1 MAARSSLLRTGLI
14 WSAVTLGGLVVLLAG
29 LRLLIATP
37 VGTSLVADQLDGRD
51 IAGIGRIE
59 LEGLD
64 GDLLS
69 RVRLAELT
77 ITDEEGTWLAL
88 RNVSLDWRP
97 LRYLTGGGIV
107 INDLGA
113 DFGRLDRLP
122 QGGGGG
128 GGGSF
133 SLPQARI
140 DRLNLE
146 RFELGEGVAGPEVV
160 FTANSSLDIGARGAV
175 DFDAQFER
183 LDAPGDRATAVFTRA
198 ENGRM
203 TAAVDLEGAP
213 DGPIASLLRIPG
225 HAIAM
230 DANLSGTPEDGSG
243 DADIRLDG
251 AEIGEARLQWVDAEL
266 TIRARFAAQ
275 DWPGRWVSR
284 ILGGETQS
292 EAVIDLSGR
301 RPELVS
307 LVADAGPTHA
317 VITPSG
323 EAWSIR
329 LETDGAQIARWSG
342 EPLEA
347 ARVTFDGVG
356 DLTGDRSIHG
366 DISAEGVAYRGFS
379 ADTLTGFAA
388 VEGPV
393 SGLRIEFAADLTG
406 AGYPEPRLAA
416 TLGPS
421 PHLEGIVRRDPDGRN
436 WFLEDLVAEGNG
448 NRVGAAG
455 DVRLADRAYGLS
467 GEVSLT
473 RLGGLLDGLSGT
485 ANARVELDGGF
496 DGGLT
501 VALDGQVRNLAGPD
515 VIAQLGNRADLRGTL
530 TRTASGRYGIDGL
543 RIQSDG
549 LTAEG
554 RIDFTSGN
562 AWRANA
568 EARARRDLAFGAVS
582 LATGTTASVTAS
594 PQNGQTVWR
603 VEAGGERITAGPVAM
618 TTPMLV
624 IDGRGG
630 PDDLSADIRFT
641 AATEQGQLD
650 LTGAVARSG
659 EGWALRSLTGA
670 AGPVELTGQGR
681 YGPDGPAGR
690 IEGRYENGPGRIT
703 AVADFGETGDSL
715 ISIGVD
721 ARGFQWNDGR
731 VDRLRLNAQGT
742 LDALDITLLSTG
754 FYASAWTVTGE
765 GRFVRGADG
774 MAVSF
779 SPSGEWGDVELATVN
794 RLVYAMP
801 SGGPARFSGAWRLND
816 GVFALQWQGGDT
828 PNAELDLSDVPVGL
842 ISLYRER
849 TPAEGAISGSIV
861 YRRTPTGPEIE
872 ADLRGEQLRPPGA
885 DPDSSLTARLSGT
898 LIDGLA
904 RAILE
909 AEGSDLV
916 AEASIQANFGA
927 LATLAEIPDRMDT
940 AIDGEAHLSGA
951 IGTLAAFHLPEN
963 HQLTGNV
970 VGDAQFT
977 GTLGA
982 PDFSGTLN
990 GNEIDYREIRQGVN
1004 IRDGEI
1010 AATFSGEGL
1019 QIDSLTASDGD
1030 RGTLSGSGG
1039 VSLAGARPE
1048 GEFRLDFRN
1057 FTALDR
1063 NDLQATATG
1072 DVTIALRPED
1082 TILVSGETR
1091 LDRVEARIPEGGR
1104 ASIVEID
1111 VTEVNAPPGHRI
1123 VARRQPSPIELDYRV
1138 RASRRIFL
1146 RGPGFDT
1153 EWGADIRVTG
1163 RADSPR
1169 LDGNAR
1175 LENGTVDFAGR
1186 PFEFESGRIRFDGN
1200 PADATLNIVAE
1211 RTDDSFTAQVRVT
1224 GRVSAPEI
1232 RLSSSPQ
1239 LPEDEILSRILFGRS
1254 ATELSPLEA
1263 AQLASTL
1270 SSAATGVG
1278 GFGAFDRLRSAI
1290 GIDRLSVRTGED
1302 GPIVTGG
1309 RYIDDDVYL
1318 EIESG
1323 GATAETAARIEWE
1336 VRPNVTLISRLTGD
1350 AGASIAVRWR
1360 TEY

>member
-14 WSAVTLGGLVVLLAG
+14 WSAVILGGLVVLLAG

-37 VGTSLVADQLDGRD
+37 AGTSLVADQLDGRE
-51 IAGIGRIE
+51 IAGVGRIE
-59 LEGLD
+59 LEGLE

-69 RVRLAELT
+69 RVRLEALT
-77 ITDEEGTWLAL
+77 ITDAEGTWLEL

-107 INDLGA
+107 IHDLGA
-113 DFGRLDRLP
+113 EFGRLDRLP
-122 QGGGGG
+122 QGGSGG
-128 GGGSF
+128 GGGSL

-146 RFELGEGVAGPEVV
+146 RFELGEGIAGPEVV
-160 FTANSSLDIGARGAV
+160 FTANSSLDIGTRGAV
-175 DFDAQFER
+175 NFDAQFER
-183 LDAPGDRATAVFTRA
+183 LDAPGDRATAAFTRA

-203 TAAVDLEGAP
+203 TAALDVEGAP

-251 AEIGEARLQWVDAEL
+251 EEIGEARLQWENAEL
-266 TIRARFAAQ
+266 TVRARFAAQ
-275 DWPGRWVSR
+275 RWPNAWVGR
-284 ILGGETQS
+284 ILGGQADG
-292 EAVIDLSGR
+292 EAVIDISGR

-317 VITPSG
+317 EITPSG
-323 EAWSIR
+323 EAWAIL

-342 EPLEA
+342 EPFEA
-347 ARVTFDGVG
+347 ARVAFDGVG
-356 DLTGDRSIHG
+356 DLSGDRSIHG
-366 DISAEGVAYRGFS
+366 DISARGVAYRGFS
-379 ADTLTGFAA
+379 AATIAGIAA

-393 SGLRIEFAADLTG
+393 SELRIEFVTDLTG

-448 NRVGAAG
+448 NRVEAAG

-473 RLGGLLDGLSGT
+473 RLGGLLEGLSGN

-501 VALDGQVRNLAGPD
+501 VALDGQARNLAGPD

-530 TRTASGRYGIDGL
+530 TRTASGRYGIEGL
-543 RIQSDG
+543 RVQSDG

-568 EARARRDLAFGAVS
+568 EARARRDLGFGPVS
-582 LATGTTASVTAS
+582 LAAGTTASVTAS

-618 TTPMLV
+618 TTPILV

-630 PDDLSADIRFT
+630 PEDLSADIRFT
-641 AATEQGQLD
+641 AATEQGALD
-650 LTGAVARSG
+650 LTGAVARTG
-659 EGWALRSLTGA
+659 EGWALRSLAGA

-690 IEGRYENGPGRIT
+690 IEGRYENGPGSIT

-742 LDALDITLLSTG
+742 LDALDITLQSTG

-801 SGGPARFSGAWRLND
+801 SDGPARFSGAWRLND

-849 TPAEGAISGSIV
+849 TPAEGTISGSIT
-861 YRRTPTGPEIE
+861 YRRTPTGPEVE

-916 AEASIQANFGA
+916 AEASIEANFGA

-990 GNEIDYREIRQGVN
+990 GNEISYREIRQGVS
-1004 IRDGEI
+1004 IRDGEV
-1010 AATFSGEGL
+1010 AATFSGEDL
-1019 QIDSLTASDGD
+1019 EIDSLTASDGD
-1030 RGTLSGSGG
+1030 RGTLSGSGS

-1048 GEFRLDFRN
+1048 GEFQLDFRN

-1072 DVTIALRPED
+1072 NVIIALRPED

-1138 RASRRIFL
+1138 RASRRIFV

-1169 LDGNAR
+1169 LNGNAR

>member
-1 MAARSSLLRTGLI
+1 MAERSSTLRTGLI
-14 WSAVTLGGLVVLLAG
+14 WAAVIFGGLIVLLAG

-37 VGTSLVADQLDGRD
+37 AGTGLVASQLDGRD

-59 LEGLD
+59 IDGLE

-69 RVRLAELT
+69 RVRLGELT
-77 ITDEEGTWLAL
+77 ITDAEGTWLEL
-88 RNVSLDWRP
+88 RDLTLDWRP

-107 INDLGA
+107 IHDLDAG
-113 DFGRLDRLP
+113 FGRLDRLP
-122 QGGGGG
+122 QGSGDG
-128 GGGSF
+128 GGGSP
-133 SLPQARI
+133 SLPEARI
-140 DRLNLE
+140 DRLNLD
-146 RFELGEGVAGPEVV
+146 RFELGEGIAGPEIA

-175 DFDAQFER
+175 DFEARFER
-183 LDAPGDRATAVFTRA
+183 VDAPGDVASATFTRT
-198 ENGRM
+198 NDGRM
-203 TAAVDLEGAP
+203 TATVDIEGAP
-213 DGPIASLLRIPG
+213 DGPIASLMRIPG

-251 AEIGEARLQWVDAEL
+251 MEIGEARLQWVDAEL
-266 TIRARFAAQ
+266 TVRARFAAQ
-275 DWPGRWVSR
+275 DWPGRWVRR
-284 ILGGETQS
+284 ILGGETQG

-307 LVADAGPTHA
+307 LNADAGPTHA
-317 VITPSG
+317 EITPTG
-323 EAWSIR
+323 EAWSIL

-356 DLTGDRSIHG
+356 DLSGDRSIHG

-393 SGLRIEFAADLTG
+393 SALRIEFAADLTG
-406 AGYPEPRLAA
+406 AGYPERRLAA
-416 TLGPS
+416 TLGPN

-448 NRVGAAG
+448 NRAEAAG

-473 RLGGLLDGLSGT
+473 RLGGLLEGLSGN

-496 DGGLT
+496 DGALT
-501 VALDGQVRNLAGPD
+501 VALDGQARNLAGPE
-515 VIAQLGNRADLRGTL
+515 VIAQLGDRADLRGTL
-530 TRTASGRYGIDGL
+530 TRTASGRYGIEGL
-543 RIQSDG
+543 RVQSDG

-562 AWRANA
+562 AWRADA
-568 EARARRDLAFGAVS
+568 EASARRDLGFGPVS
-582 LATGTTASVTAS
+582 LAAGTTATVTAS
-594 PQNGQTVWR
+594 PQNGETVWR
-603 VEAGGERITAGPVAM
+603 VEAGGDRLTAGPVAM
-618 TTPMLV
+618 ATPRLV

-630 PDDLSADIRFT
+630 PDDLNADIRFT
-641 AATEQGQLD
+641 AATEQGELD

-659 EGWALRSLTGA
+659 EGWALRGLSGE
-670 AGPVELTGQGR
+670 AGPVVLSGEGR
-681 YGPDGPAGR
+681 YGPAGPSGR
-690 IEGRYENGPGRIT
+690 LEGRYENGPGSVV
-703 AVADFGETGDSL
+703 AVADFGETGSSQ
-715 ISIGVD
+715 ISIGLD
-721 ARGFQWNDGR
+721 ARGFQWADGR

-742 LDALDITLLSTG
+742 LDAMDITLQSTG

-765 GRFVRGADG
+765 GRFVRGEDG
-774 MAVSF
+774 LAVSF
-779 SPSGEWGDVELATVN
+779 SPAGEWGDVELATVN

-801 SGGPARFSGAWRLND
+801 SDGPPRFSGAWRLND
-816 GVFALQWQGGDT
+816 GVFALQWQGGEM
-828 PNAELDLSDVPVGL
+828 PNAELDLSDVPIGL

-849 TPAEGAISGSIV
+849 TPAEGTTSGSIV
-861 YRRTPTGPEIE
+861 YRRTPSGPEIE
-872 ADLRGEQLRPPGA
+872 ADLRGEGLRPPGA
-885 DPDSSLTARLSGT
+885 NEDSSLTARLSGT
-898 LIDGLA
+898 LVDGLA

-909 AEGSDLV
+909 AEGNDLV
-916 AEASIQANFGA
+916 AEGRIEANFGT
-927 LATLAEIPDRMDT
+927 LSTLAEIPDRMDT
-940 AIDGEAHLSGA
+940 AIEGEAHLSGA
-951 IGTLAAFHLPEN
+951 IGPLAAFHLPEN
-963 HQLTGNV
+963 HQLSGNV
-970 VGDAQFT
+970 VGDARFT
-977 GTLGA
+977 GTIGA

-990 GNEIDYREIRQGVN
+990 GSDIAYQEIRQGVN

-1019 QIDSLTASDGD
+1019 EIDTLTASDGD
-1030 RGTLSGSGG
+1030 RGTLTGSGSL
-1039 VSLAGARPE
+1039 SLAGARPE
-1048 GEFRLDFRN
+1048 GEFQIDFRN

-1072 DVTIALRPED
+1072 NVTIAVRPED

-1091 LDRVEARIPEGGR
+1091 LDRVEARIPESGR

-1138 RASRRIFL
+1138 RASRRIFV

-1153 EWGADIRVTG
+1153 EWSADIQVTG
-1163 RADSPR
+1163 RADAPR
-1169 LDGNAR
+1169 LNGNAR

-1186 PFEFESGRIRFDGN
+1186 PFEFESGRIRFDGD

-1211 RTDDSFTAQVRVT
+1211 RTDDSFTAQIRVT
-1224 GRVSAPEI
+1224 GRVTAPEI
-1232 RLSSSPQ
+1232 RLSSTPQ

-1323 GATAETAARIEWE
+1323 GASAETAARIEWE
-1336 VRPNVTLISRLTGD
+1336 IRPNVTLISRLTGD